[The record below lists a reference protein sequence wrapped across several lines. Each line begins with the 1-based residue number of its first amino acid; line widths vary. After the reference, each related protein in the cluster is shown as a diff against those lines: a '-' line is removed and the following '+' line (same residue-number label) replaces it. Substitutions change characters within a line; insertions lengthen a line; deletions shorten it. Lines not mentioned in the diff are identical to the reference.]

1 LNFKCQTCKKN
12 LCKDHYHNEYSCS
25 EYDLLSDNSKNNR
38 KIQPKEEMIKC
49 NFCEVQVYS
58 SLINICK
65 SCQLKFCNKHR
76 LEADHSCKIV
86 KIPLKEK
93 FTQAKNS
100 FMEKLNKMKK
110 EK

>member
-1 LNFKCQTCKKN
+1 MNFTCQVCKRN
-12 LCKDHYHNEYSCS
+12 LCKDHYHNEYSCP
-25 EYDLLSDNSKNNR
+25 EYDLLSEDIINVR
-38 KIQPKEEMIKC
+38 EIQPKEEMIKC
-49 NFCEVQVYS
+49 NFCEARMYS
-58 SLINICK
+58 SLVNICK

-76 LEADHSCKIV
+76 LEPDHSCKIV
-86 KIPLKEK
+86 KIPLQEK